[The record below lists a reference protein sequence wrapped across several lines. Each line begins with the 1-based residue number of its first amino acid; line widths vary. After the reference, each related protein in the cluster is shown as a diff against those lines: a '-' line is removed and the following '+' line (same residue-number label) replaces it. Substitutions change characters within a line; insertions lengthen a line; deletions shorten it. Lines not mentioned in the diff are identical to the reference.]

1 MNAQNN
7 TDLEDEKT
15 HCAGESMTNTSE
27 TQASTGINTEFHWTE
42 GQEMMLLGCYY
53 YGYVPFHMIGGW
65 IGFKYGFKK
74 LLFWSSLIGAIINLA
89 FPHAIRL
96 SYSLGVALRVLL
108 GISHSGSS
116 AAMTEAWSKWAP
128 QDEKSFLLNVI
139 FSGMS
144 FGLLL
149 TNLAGGW
156 IVQSYGW
163 AVVFYIPAIS
173 TFIWVLLWQTRVTE
187 TPEEHKTIEKEELE
201 LIISTRSGQKST
213 TKNDVSFLKLVTYLP
228 VWGFIIGCIGKD
240 FAAFTA
246 MQMFPMYMN
255 RKG

>member
-1 MNAQNN
+1 MNSNN
-7 TDLEDEKT
+7 STEAEDDINQCSGEANLNTTDSLQSQE
-15 HCAGESMTNTSE
+15 
-27 TQASTGINTEFHWTE
+27 TEFHWTE
-42 GQEMMLLGCYY
+42 SQEMMLLGCYY
-53 YGYVPFHMIGGW
+53 YGYVPFHMLGGW

-74 LLFWSSLIGAIINLA
+74 LLFWSSLVGAIINLA
-89 FPHAIRL
+89 FPYAIRI
-96 SYSLGVALRVLL
+96 SYSLGVILRVLL

-128 QDEKSFLLNVI
+128 QNEKSFLLNLI
-139 FSGMS
+139 FSGMT

-156 IVQSYGW
+156 IIQSYGW
-163 AVVFYIPAIS
+163 AVIFHIPAVA
-173 TFIWVLLWQTRVTE
+173 TFLWVLVWQFRVTE
-187 TPEEHKTIEKEELE
+187 TPEEHKTISKEELE
-201 LIISTRSGQKST
+201 LIVSTRSGQNNMAK
-213 TKNDVSFLKLVTYLP
+213 KDIPFIKLFTYLP